1 MSMTGLSHDGP
12 GEYLLHS
19 TRSFTRME
27 SPHARPPPKE
37 QPTLDLIDASPEPP
51 LPADSEGQ
59 GNGPDVFERRG
70 SAESGAAGE
79 SQADEGF
86 VLSRSLQDPSE
97 ELPIEL
103 ISLTDR

>member
-1 MSMTGLSHDGP
+1 MTGLSHDGA
-12 GEYLLHS
+12 GQSLLHS
-19 TRSFTRME
+19 TRSFIRME
-27 SPHARPPPKE
+27 STQSHPPSSR
-37 QPTLDLIDASPEPP
+37 QPTLDLIDASPEPL

-70 SAESGAAGE
+70 SADSGVAGE
-79 SQADEGF
+79 TQADEGF

>member
-1 MSMTGLSHDGP
+1 
-12 GEYLLHS
+12 
-19 TRSFTRME
+19 ME
-27 SPHARPPPKE
+27 SSDTRPLAPSR
-37 QPTLDLIDASPEPP
+37 QSTLDLIDASPEPH

-59 GNGPDVFERRG
+59 QNGPDVFEGRG
-70 SAESGAAGE
+70 STDSGAAGD

-103 ISLTDR
+103 ISLTDW

>member
-1 MSMTGLSHDGP
+1 MTGLFQDGA
-12 GEYLLHS
+12 GQSLLHS

-27 SPHARPPPKE
+27 STQSNPS
-37 QPTLDLIDASPEPP
+37 LDLIDASPEPQ

-59 GNGPDVFERRG
+59 DNGPDVFERRG
-70 SAESGAAGE
+70 SADSGAVGE
-79 SQADEGF
+79 PQADEGF